1 MCVCVCYVKCYSFIK
16 ICGLVSDICKFKDHE
31 VMIHVA
37 HAVVW
42 AKYAI
47 PREEY
52 RRGAYLPFL
61 GCEFVGG

>member
-1 MCVCVCYVKCYSFIK
+1 
-16 ICGLVSDICKFKDHE
+16 
-31 VMIHVA
+31 MIHVA
-37 HAVVW
+37 HAVAW